1 MPSML
6 LFVKREAVL
15 ALTDLDEDG
24 GDGDSA
30 TEGVLEWVVFREIRT
45 PPDEELR
52 LRSIEGRGTS

>member
-1 MPSML
+1 ML

-15 ALTDLDEDG
+15 VLKDLDEDG

-45 PPDEELR
+45 PPDEELV
-52 LRSIEGRGTS
+52 LRSIEGIGTS